1 MRFLIEEKNLNLKY
15 DYSINLYADVD
26 KLWFTQVLMNL
37 ISNAINYTAVNGEIF
52 INTEKHKHYLDVKIK
67 DTGVGFT
74 EAEKEK
80 LYKMFTMIVW
90 EEINVKIITE
100 STGLGLFISKEIIEL
115 HGGKLWVESEG
126 RNKGLTYIIRLHVKK

>member
-80 LYKMFTMIVW
+80 LFKMFIKIVR
-90 EEINVKIITE
+90 EEIDVKIITE

-115 HGGKLWVESEG
+115 HEG
-126 RNKGLTYIIRLHVKK
+126 RYGLNLKGEIKVQHL